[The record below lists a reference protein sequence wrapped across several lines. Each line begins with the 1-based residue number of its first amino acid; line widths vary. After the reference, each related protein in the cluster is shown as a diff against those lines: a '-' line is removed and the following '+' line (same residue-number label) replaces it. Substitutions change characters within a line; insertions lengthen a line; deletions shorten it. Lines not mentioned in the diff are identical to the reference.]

1 MLQDRLGLSKRRA
14 CRVTGQH
21 RSTQR
26 RQPAR
31 GRSDDALRTALRAFS
46 RGHPRWG
53 YRRAWATAPADA
65 GIPRRLCEE
74 GWGVNRKR
82 VQRLWREEGLRVPAK
97 RRKCQRLGDSAQPA
111 RRLRAERPNHV
122 WALDFQFDQT
132 ADGRVLKLLNI
143 VDEHTREALAVV
155 AARRINA
162 DATAATLD
170 RIVAG
175 RGTAPGYIRCDNGP
189 ELTANALRD
198 WCRFSGTGSSYIEPG
213 APWENPYVE
222 SFNGRLRDEFLA
234 VEQFDS
240 LLEAQVLIEDWRIE
254 YNTKRPHSSLG
265 WLAPAVYAERWEDQQ
280 HPGLSSAVDSRR
292 GSGHLDRASQ
302 HPRRPAGAQRISVV
316 DAVDA
321 VAVRQC
327 TEASA
332 EATRVSSLSPA
343 FARPGCVTE
352 VEVGVRQCTEAEPAG
367 ERGGEQQ
374 ARLVHEAVVV
384 EGDVYPLGVTRR

>member
-1 MLQDRLGLSKRRA
+1 MLQDRLELSERRA

-26 RQPAR
+26 RVAAR
-31 GRSDDALRTALRAFS
+31 GRGDDALRTELHAFS

-53 YRRAWATAPADA
+53 YRRAWATL
-65 GIPRRLCEE
+65 REE

-82 VQRLWREEGLRVPAK
+82 VQRLWREEGLRVPLK
-97 RRKCQRLGDSAQPA
+97 RRKRQRLGDSAVPA
-111 RRLRAERPNHV
+111 ARLRAERPNHV

-143 VDEHTREALAVV
+143 VDEHTREALAIV
-155 AARRINA
+155 AARSINA
-162 DATAATLD
+162 DATASTLD

-240 LLEAQVLIEDWRIE
+240 LLEVQVLIEDWRIE

-265 WLAPAVYAERWEDQQ
+265 WLAPAAYAERWEAQL
-280 HPGLSSAVDSRR
+280 HAGLS
-292 GSGHLDRASQ
+292 
-302 HPRRPAGAQRISVV
+302 
-316 DAVDA
+316 
-321 VAVRQC
+321 
-327 TEASA
+327 
-332 EATRVSSLSPA
+332 
-343 FARPGCVTE
+343 
-352 VEVGVRQCTEAEPAG
+352 
-367 ERGGEQQ
+367 
-374 ARLVHEAVVV
+374 
-384 EGDVYPLGVTRR
+384 